1 LPSKPKWLFDET
13 KHAGVD
19 YNDPAQVQVYD
30 ARHQEFRNYEKDS
43 EAIIERIKLEPH
55 QTLIDLGTGTGA
67 FALHAARRCKKVY
80 AVDVSKPMLEWA
92 SRKAEKAG
100 IDNIDFLHGGFLT
113 YEHNEE
119 PADAIVSV
127 FALHHL
133 PDFWKLTGLR
143 RAAAM
148 LKSGGKFY
156 LFDVVF
162 SFDPADY
169 ESHLNNWVRSL
180 RADAGPEMA
189 EETEEHIRNEYS
201 TFSWIMEEL
210 LEKSGFTIE
219 RAEYQDVYLAWY
231 LCVKNKG

>member
-1 LPSKPKWLFDET
+1 MPSKPKWLFDET